1 MFNDLSF
8 KRNAINDK
16 VVLFSSII
24 ELTTKGYAS
33 DSFR

>member
-8 KRNAINDK
+8 KLNVIKDMFA
-16 VVLFSSII
+16 VSPII